1 MVSLIPFL
9 SFPRFL
15 WMRTDSAIAYG
26 DTNLFCT
33 CAPVEGEDS
42 DITGAAAPTPT

>member
-1 MVSLIPFL
+1 MV
-9 SFPRFL
+9 
-15 WMRTDSAIAYG
+15 WTSANVRLAYG

-33 CAPVEGEDS
+33 CAPVEDAG

>member
-1 MVSLIPFL
+1 MVSLNSWFL
-9 SFPRFL
+9 YSGASTND
-15 WMRTDSAIAYG
+15 MTAYG

-33 CAPVEGEDS
+33 CAPVEDEDS

>member
-1 MVSLIPFL
+1 MTLIN
-9 SFPRFL
+9 
-15 WMRTDSAIAYG
+15 ANIVIAYG

-33 CAPVEGEDS
+33 CAPVEDSES

>member
-1 MVSLIPFL
+1 L
-9 SFPRFL
+9 SYLKAKKFWPSVARL
-15 WMRTDSAIAYG
+15 DDAYG

-33 CAPVEGEDS
+33 CAPVEDEDS

>member
-1 MVSLIPFL
+1 MVSLFL
-9 SFPRFL
+9 LFEIVRVQ
-15 WMRTDSAIAYG
+15 TNNTIAYG

-42 DITGAAAPTPT
+42 DITGAAAPNPT